1 MASKRWLLP
10 LATYGV
16 DLMGEDVRV
25 DPLEVRMAS
34 DHVDV
39 AADGLRSAHGS
50 AHERMGAAQAGWI
63 GSSAAALAATA
74 AKWEEESAGHY
85 TELVGHVEGFR
96 SAAARYVNT
105 DTEKASEIED
115 AGSNL
120 GSMGL

>member
-1 MASKRWLLP
+1 
-10 LATYGV
+10 
-16 DLMGEDVRV
+16 MGEDLRV

-39 AADGLRSAHGS
+39 AADGLRTGHGS

-74 AKWEEESAGHY
+74 AKWEQESASQY
-85 TELVGHVEGFR
+85 AELVGHVEDFR
-96 SAAARYVNT
+96 AAAARYVNT
-105 DTEKASEIED
+105 DSDGASQID
-115 AGSNL
+115 NAASKL